1 MPQSTCHRAT
11 PTKLACGERKARI
24 SHGSGA
30 LRNGHPRTGLAS
42 SQAHKISAAV
52 IWPYII
58 RPLASRASKHSRV
71 AQAAC
76 HNSAGPSGPAP
87 SRISADC
94 CCGAGVVVLRFSRI
108 PLCPSAPQNLPK
120 LSSRDLTERR
130 QAIFGLRRL
139 DAALARRAAPAWW
152 WPARDLTERRQA
164 IFGLRRL
171 DAALAR
177 RAAPAWWWPAKAVSS
192 HSSPKRLRRGMPPA
206 HAGACSSPSPAA
218 PAPTLTAADG
228 ATVSEDR

>member
-152 WPARDLTERRQA
+152 WPA
-164 IFGLRRL
+164 
-171 DAALAR
+171 
-177 RAAPAWWWPAKAVSS
+177 KAVSS
-192 HSSPKRLRRGMPPA
+192 HSSPKRLRRGMPPT

>member
-139 DAALARRAAPAWW
+139 DAALARRAAPAGW
-152 WPARDLTERRQA
+152 
-164 IFGLRRL
+164 G
-171 DAALAR
+171 
-177 RAAPAWWWPAKAVSS
+177 PAKAVSS

>member
-139 DAALARRAAPAWW
+139 DAALARRAAPA
-152 WPARDLTERRQA
+152 R
-164 IFGLRRL
+164 
-171 DAALAR
+171 
-177 RAAPAWWWPAKAVSS
+177 WWPAKAVSS
-192 HSSPKRLRRGMPPA
+192 HTSPKRQRRGMPPT